1 MFAYHKLRASKNLNY
16 ISCVYVK
23 IIELVVVSNILVEFA
38 EVTKMHFFMK

>member
-16 ISCVYVK
+16 ISYVK